1 MINLAIS
8 RLVEILGAQ
17 NATERN
23 DVAVDVSFNGVT
35 IDSRGSCDQQ
45 LFVAIKGD
53 HFDGHDFV
61 DTAYQ
66 NGAIVALV
74 EQPVDSK
81 ITQIKVSD
89 CKRAM
94 ATLARY
100 WRRHCHPIVISLTG
114 SNGKTTVKEML
125 YQILEKQS
133 SAHATSGN
141 FNNDIGV
148 PLTLF
153 GLCESDDF
161 AIIEMGANHRGEIEL
176 LAGIAEPD
184 IVYVNNVAASHLTG
198 FGSVQG
204 VIEAKSELYAY
215 CKPEHKALFNI
226 DEVASDFWQG
236 VCAAETRLTCGINK
250 AADVTATWQ
259 AGESGM
265 EINFSYQGQ
274 SNSCELAVMGEH
286 NARNALAAVS
296 LAILAGLELPQ
307 VVSNLAGFSGVK
319 GRLQMMRGPASSR
332 LINDSYNANPDSLEA
347 GIKVVCALPGSAWLA
362 LGDMGEL
369 GSESESLHRIAAQ
382 TAAKYGIKRFF
393 GVGEMSCI
401 ASEEFGDG
409 GYCFDSINDMGASIL
424 AHINADVNLLVK
436 GSRSAGM
443 ERLVTLL
450 TAADIGAI
458 ADKRGENSNAV

>member
-1 MINLAIS
+1 MINLSIS
-8 RLVEILGAQ
+8 RLVDILGAQ
-17 NATERN
+17 DATGNN
-23 DVAVDVSFNGVT
+23 DFTASGDFKGVT

-66 NGAIVALV
+66 NGSVVALV
-74 EQPVDSK
+74 EQAVDSR
-81 ITQIKVSD
+81 IAQIKVSD

-94 ATLARY
+94 ATLASY
-100 WRRHCHPIVISLTG
+100 WRWHCKPVVIALTG

-133 SAHATSGN
+133 SAHATMGN

-153 GLCESDDF
+153 GLSESDDF
-161 AIIEMGANHRGEIEL
+161 AIIEMGANHRGEIGL
-176 LAGIAEPD
+176 LAAIAEPD

-226 DEVASDFWQG
+226 DEVASEFWQG
-236 VCAAETRLTCGINK
+236 VCAAETRLSCAINK
-250 AADVTATWQ
+250 AADVNAEWH
-259 AGESGM
+259 ASESGL
-265 EINFSYQGQ
+265 EIEFSYEGQ
-274 SNSCELAVMGEH
+274 SHSCELAVMGEH

-296 LAILAGLELPQ
+296 LAILAGLELQQ

-347 GIKVVCALPGSAWLA
+347 GIKVVCSLPGSAWLA

-369 GSESESLHRIAAQ
+369 GSEAESLHRVAAQ
-382 TAAKYGIKRFF
+382 TAAKYGIERFF

-401 ASEEFGDG
+401 ASEEFGEG
-409 GYCFDSINDMGASIL
+409 GHCFDNIDEMSASIL
-424 AHINADVNLLVK
+424 AHINAEVNLLVK

-443 ERLVTLL
+443 ERLVAML
-450 TAADIGAI
+450 TTGDIG
-458 ADKRGENSNAV
+458 DNRGGRNSNAV